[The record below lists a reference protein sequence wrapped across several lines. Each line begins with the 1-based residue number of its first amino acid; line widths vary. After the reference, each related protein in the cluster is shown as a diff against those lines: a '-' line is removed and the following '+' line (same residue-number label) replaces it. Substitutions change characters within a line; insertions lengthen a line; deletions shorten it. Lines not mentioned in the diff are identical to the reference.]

1 MEKEIPIFHCEQE
14 WKAFLERKTPQRI
27 PGVWRGAT
35 NIGTC
40 VSKWRDPRYLAE
52 KIRDR
57 PVKIHVSKEPNMD
70 FKNKN
75 FMYKDLNLKELI
87 LRASGLEKHS
97 SYFIDSQELYYL
109 RHIGDSPRGERV
121 NFEEDFPELGE
132 DFTFP
137 TTFFPSNKLFSSI
150 LRISSPSVRIWTHYD
165 VLDNFYVQIV
175 GTKRAIFW
183 APHSALDLYLE
194 GDKSAVVDVNNPDPE
209 LYPKFLSAQKYI
221 VDLEPGDVLFIP
233 SLWFHN
239 MEALS
244 FGVAVNIFWKNL
256 DDKLYDKKDVYGN
269 KDLVPAANADR
280 MLINIIKQLELLP
293 QDYRDFYGRQLI
305 NKIKKKCLTHEI

>member
-109 RHIGDSPRGERV
+109 RHIGDSPRGEK
-121 NFEEDFPELGE
+121 N
-132 DFTFP
+132 
-137 TTFFPSNKLFSSI
+137 
-150 LRISSPSVRIWTHYD
+150 
-165 VLDNFYVQIV
+165 NFYVQIV